1 MKTLAKISAAVLAF
15 AVSLCCFAGCNP
27 ESSDANTETV
37 YYTYYTVT
45 FDLDGGEVKGK
56 DLSNGVKVES
66 GTELNLENYK
76 PEKSD
81 YTFEGWLS
89 GETKYAANAHITVNS
104 DITLKAQWELIH
116 VDKFTVTFD
125 PAGGTLNGSAETLT
139 FQAEKN
145 DALDFSDYVPERD
158 TYTFKG
164 WKTGETLYSV
174 GTYTVADDVD
184 FVAVWTKNPSA
195 DENFIFAETQEKD
208 GYILKGLAETSTI
221 TEIVVPG
228 YYQNKPVLKIA
239 DHAFGYDDKIVSVDL
254 SNCDKLEEI
263 ESWNFSSCSALAS
276 VNLEGCSSLKKIGE
290 SCFSSNWSDTPSV
303 LSEINLKGLS
313 ALEEIGSNC
322 FKGSQYNGS
331 MPVEKLDL
339 SDCVS
344 LTLIGEM
351 SFWYLD
357 AKEIDL
363 SGTQIED
370 FGIQTIMHCH
380 KLEKIDLPQTLNL
393 TEDCRETF
401 GDCANLKEISLDPLN
416 IFMTVENGA
425 LMDADKT
432 VIYKYAVKSDA
443 TKFTSPE
450 TVKTVMS
457 WAFYKATNL
466 TEIDFTE
473 TRLTEVKNS
482 AFADCSNAL
491 LKMPFGEDGTYADH
505 SPQCVFENKD
515 WKDGVKETQYGK
527 PAQAFKF
534 TTNLTDGAS
543 VMEASFTFT
552 ASAEYGP
559 SYALE
564 TCNLT
569 VKVNGTQISGNGSY
583 TVTLKDGENTIE
595 LIASSGEETE
605 TKTYKVNKMGQPEI
619 ECSLDK
625 DNVNSSTEANY
636 SFTVK
641 LKSATGEYLDFSTSD
656 VTIKVDCGFSG
667 QLDKLTIGLTL
678 TQTDTATVTVT
689 FDYETMG
696 SPILGGYEVY
706 DQFNCEISVNLN
718 GVNVSAQFK
727 MIYEG

>member
-15 AVSLCCFAGCNP
+15 AISLCCFAGCNP
-27 ESSDANTETV
+27 ESSDTNTETV
-37 YYTYYTVT
+37 YYTVT

-56 DLSNGVKVES
+56 DLSKGVKVES

-76 PEKSD
+76 PEKSGH
-81 YTFEGWLS
+81 TFEGWLS

-145 DALDFSDYVPERD
+145 DALDFSDYVPKRD

-164 WKTGETLYSV
+164 WKTGETLYAE

-195 DENFIFAETQEKD
+195 DENFIFEETEEQD
-208 GYILKGLAETSTI
+208 GYFLKGLAETSTI

-228 YYQNKPVLKIA
+228 YYQDKPVLKIKSST
-239 DHAFGYDDKIVSVDL
+239 FSYNDDITAVDL

-263 ESWNFSSCSALAS
+263 ENWNFSSCSALAS
-276 VNLEGCSSLKKIGE
+276 VNLEGCSALVKIGD
-290 SCFSSNWSDTPSV
+290 SCFSSSWNGTSALT
-303 LSEINLKGLS
+303 EINLKGLT
-313 ALEEIGSNC
+313 ALEEIGSSC
-322 FKGSQYNGS
+322 FRGNQSSNGS
-331 MPVEKLDL
+331 MPVEKLDF

-344 LTLIGEM
+344 LTSIGKM

-363 SGTQIED
+363 SDTQIED
-370 FGIQTIMHCH
+370 FGIQTIMHCQ
-380 KLEKIDLPQTLNL
+380 KLEKIDLPASLNL
-393 TEDCRETF
+393 TTGCTETF
-401 GDCANLKEISLDPLN
+401 GDCENINEITLDPLN
-416 IFMTVENGA
+416 IYMTVENGA

-432 VIYKYAVKSDA
+432 VIYKYAVKSEN
-443 TKFTSPE
+443 TKFTAPA

-473 TRLTEVKNS
+473 TQLTEVKNS
-482 AFADCSNAL
+482 AFGGCSNAL
-491 LKMPFGEDGTYADH
+491 LKVPFGQDGTYEDGDGRCTLAT
-505 SPQCVFENKD
+505 SWNS
-515 WKDGVKETQYGK
+515 GVKETQYGEA
-527 PAQAFKF
+527 AQAFKF
-534 TTNLTDGAS
+534 TTSLTDGAS
-543 VMEASFTFT
+543 VTEASFTFT

-559 SYALE
+559 SYALAPCE
-564 TCNLT
+564 LT
-569 VKVNGTQISGNGSY
+569 VKFNGNEITGDKGSY
-583 TVTLKDGENTIE
+583 TVTLSDGENTIE
-595 LIASSGEETE
+595 LIANSGGKTE
-605 TKTYKVNKMGQPEI
+605 TKTYKVNKMGQPEL

-625 DNVNSSTEANY
+625 EGVNSSAEASY

-641 LKSATGEYLDFSTSD
+641 VKSAGEYLNISPDD
-656 VTIKVDCGFSG
+656 VKVEIDCGYTPNTFFEPNMGITSA
-667 QLDKLTIGLTL
+667 
-678 TQTDTATVTVT
+678 QTDSTTVTVT
-689 FDYETMG
+689 LDYETLLYFMDCNVQ
-696 SPILGGYEVY
+696 S
-706 DQFNCEISVNLN
+706 QFNCRITLNLN

>member
-1 MKTLAKISAAVLAF
+1 MKTLVKILAAVLAF
-15 AVSLCCFAGCNP
+15 AISLCCFAGCNP

-37 YYTYYTVT
+37 YYTVT

-56 DLSNGVKVES
+56 DLSKGVKVES

-76 PEKSD
+76 PEKSGHN
-81 YTFEGWLS
+81 FEGWLS

-104 DITLKAQWELIH
+104 DITLKAQWEFIP

-125 PAGGTLNGSAETLT
+125 PAGGTLNGSGETLT

-145 DALDFSDYVPERD
+145 DALDFSYYVPERD

-164 WKTGETLYSV
+164 WKNGETLYAE
-174 GTYTVADDVD
+174 GTYTVTDDVD
-184 FVAVWTKNPSA
+184 FVAKWTKNPSA
-195 DENFIFAETQEKD
+195 DENFIFAETEEKG
-208 GYILKGLAETSTI
+208 GYILKGLAANSEL

-239 DHAFGYDDKIVSVDL
+239 DSVFNNKSYITAVDL
-254 SNCDKLEEI
+254 SNCDKLKEI
-263 ESWNFSSCSALAS
+263 GSWNFSGCTTLAS
-276 VNLEGCSSLKKIGE
+276 VNLEGCVSLVKMGN
-290 SCFSSNWSDTPSV
+290 SCFNGDAFE
-303 LSEINLKGLS
+303 EINLKGLL
-313 ALEEIGSNC
+313 ALEEIGDSS
-322 FKGSQYNGS
+322 FRGSGGVVLGKN
-331 MPVEKLDL
+331 PVAELDF
-339 SDCVS
+339 SDCES
-344 LTLIGEM
+344 LTLIGKM
-351 SFWYLD
+351 SFWYLTNVVELD
-357 AKEIDL
+357 FSNTKIA
-363 SGTQIED
+363 D
-370 FGIQTIMHCH
+370 FGIQTIFHCQ

-401 GDCANLKEISLDPLN
+401 GDCENLKEITLDPLN
-416 IFMTVENGA
+416 IYMTVENGA

-432 VIYKYAVKSDA
+432 VIYKYAVKSEN
-443 TKFTSPE
+443 TKFTAPA
-450 TVKTVMS
+450 TVKTVMN

-466 TEIDFTE
+466 TEIDFSATK
-473 TRLTEVKNS
+473 LTEIKNS
-482 AFADCSNAL
+482 AFGGCSNAL

-527 PAQAFKF
+527 PAQSFKF

-543 VMEASFTFT
+543 VTEASFTFT

-595 LIASSGEETE
+595 LIASSGDETE

-641 LKSATGEYLDFSTSD
+641 LKSATGEYLNFSASD
-656 VTIKVDCGFSG
+656 VTVEIDCGYNGSFTVPG
-667 QLDKLTIGLTL
+667 TGLTKV
-678 TQTDTATVTVT
+678 QTDSKIVTVT
-689 FDYETMG
+689 FDYEAM
-696 SPILGGYEVY
+696 LGWEFKVKKE
-706 DQFNCEISVNLN
+706 FNCRITVNLN
-718 GVNVSAQFK
+718 GFNVSAQFK